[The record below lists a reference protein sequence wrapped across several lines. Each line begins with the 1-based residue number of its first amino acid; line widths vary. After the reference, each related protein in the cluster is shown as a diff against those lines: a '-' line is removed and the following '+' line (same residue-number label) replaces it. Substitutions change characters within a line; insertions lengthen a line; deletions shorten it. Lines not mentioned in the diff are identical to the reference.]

1 MLFGGT
7 EKNMRS
13 RKQICR
19 SYVKINKFSIIWE
32 SVQNLGEKM
41 SVNKMLKAY
50 RTLFNYAKEKAI
62 IAEYQTWQHLGH
74 AIEKAEQ
81 ADHDLAEL
89 TDKEFNQVQKDL
101 HADMMQLAEYLT
113 DVEQGVKEFLDM
125 DLPVLE
131 KLLIDKAMS
140 FRSDRNNCFAYAY
153 RSNERKPSNV

>member
-1 MLFGGT
+1 
-7 EKNMRS
+7 
-13 RKQICR
+13 
-19 SYVKINKFSIIWE
+19 
-32 SVQNLGEKM
+32 M

-101 HADMMQLAEYLT
+101 HTDMMQLAEYLT

-140 FRSDRNNCFAYAY
+140 LSDPTAITVLRMRIAAAMDENHPMFD
-153 RSNERKPSNV
+153 KPH

>member
-1 MLFGGT
+1 
-7 EKNMRS
+7 
-13 RKQICR
+13 
-19 SYVKINKFSIIWE
+19 
-32 SVQNLGEKM
+32 M

-81 ADHDLAEL
+81 ADHDLADL

-113 DVEQGVKEFLDM
+113 DVEQGVKEFLYM

-140 FRSDRNNCFAYAY
+140 LSDPTAITVLRMRIAAAMDENHPMFD
-153 RSNERKPSNV
+153 KPH

>member
-1 MLFGGT
+1 
-7 EKNMRS
+7 
-13 RKQICR
+13 
-19 SYVKINKFSIIWE
+19 
-32 SVQNLGEKM
+32 M

-101 HADMMQLAEYLT
+101 HADMMQLAEYLA

-140 FRSDRNNCFAYAY
+140 LSDPTAITVLRMRIAAAMDENHPMFD
-153 RSNERKPSNV
+153 KPH